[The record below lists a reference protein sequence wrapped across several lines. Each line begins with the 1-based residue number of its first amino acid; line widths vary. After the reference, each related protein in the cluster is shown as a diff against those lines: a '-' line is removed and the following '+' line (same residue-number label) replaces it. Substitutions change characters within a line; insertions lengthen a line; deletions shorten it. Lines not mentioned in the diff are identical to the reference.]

1 MSRSSYDT
9 SAAGSWGSAFAGV
22 MLLVVGV
29 CQFLQGLV
37 AVINGNTFYVT
48 TPQYIFQL
56 NVSAWGWIHLIIG
69 IVVAVAG
76 YFIFTGNVVARGFG
90 MVLAGAQAIVNFM
103 WLPSYPLWSLVIIAI
118 DVFVIWSL
126 ATTRLTQRV

>member
-9 SAAGSWGSAFAGV
+9 SPAGSWGSAFAGV

-37 AVINGNTFYVT
+37 AVINGNDFYVT
-48 TPQYIFQL
+48 TPKYIFQF
-56 NVSAWGWIHLIIG
+56 NVSAWGWVHLILG

-90 MVLAGAQAIVNFM
+90 IFLAGAQAVVNFM
-103 WLPSYPLWSLVIIAI
+103 WLPNYPLWSMVIIAI
-118 DVFVIWSL
+118 DIFVIWSL
-126 ATTRLTQRV
+126 ATTRMTQRA

>member
-9 SAAGSWGSAFAGV
+9 SPAGSWGSAFAGV

-48 TPQYIFQL
+48 TPQYIFQF
-56 NVSAWGWIHLIIG
+56 NVAAWGWIHLIVG
-69 IVVAVAG
+69 LVVAVAG

-90 MVLAGAQAIVNFM
+90 IFFAGVQAIVNFM
-103 WLPSYPLWSLVIIAI
+103 WLPNYPLWSMVIIAI
-118 DVFVIWSL
+118 DVFIIWSL
-126 ATTRLTQRV
+126 ATTRLTQRA

>member
-29 CQFLQGLV
+29 FQFLQGLV
-37 AVINGNTFYVT
+37 AVLNGNDFFVT
-48 TPQYIFQL
+48 TPRYLFQF
-56 NVSAWGWIHLIIG
+56 NVSAWGWIHLILG
-69 IVVAVAG
+69 AVVAVAG

-90 MVLAGAQAIVNFM
+90 IVLAGAQAIVNFM
-103 WLPSYPLWSLVIIAI
+103 WLPSYPLWSMVIIAI
-118 DVFVIWSL
+118 DVFIIWSL
-126 ATTRLTQRV
+126 ATTRLAQRV

>member
-9 SAAGSWGSAFAGV
+9 SPAGSWGSAFAGV

-37 AVINGNTFYVT
+37 AVINGNDFYLT
-48 TPQYIFQL
+48 TPRYIFQF
-56 NVSAWGWIHLIIG
+56 NVSTWGWIHLILG
-69 IVVAVAG
+69 AVVAVAG
-76 YFIFTGNVVARGFG
+76 YFIFTGNVVARGLGIF
-90 MVLAGAQAIVNFM
+90 LAGAQAIVNFM
-103 WLPSYPLWSLVIIAI
+103 WLPNYPLWSMVIIAI

>member
-9 SAAGSWGSAFAGV
+9 SPAGSWGSAFAGV

-48 TPQYIFQL
+48 TPQYIFQF
-56 NVSAWGWIHLIIG
+56 NVAAWGWIHLIVG
-69 IVVAVAG
+69 LVVAVAG

-90 MVLAGAQAIVNFM
+90 IFFAGVQAIVNFM
-103 WLPSYPLWSLVIIAI
+103 WLPNYPLWSMVIIAI
-118 DVFVIWSL
+118 DVLIIWSL
-126 ATTRLTQRV
+126 ATTRLTQRD

>member
-29 CQFLQGLV
+29 FQFLQGLV
-37 AVINGNTFYVT
+37 AVLNGNDFFVT
-48 TPQYIFQL
+48 TPRYLFQL
-56 NVSAWGWIHLIIG
+56 NVSAWGWIHLILG
-69 IVVAVAG
+69 AVVAVAG

-90 MVLAGAQAIVNFM
+90 IVLAGAQAIVNFM
-103 WLPSYPLWSLVIIAI
+103 WLPSYPLWSMVIIAI
-118 DVFVIWSL
+118 DVFIIWSL
-126 ATTRLTQRV
+126 ATTRLAQRV

>member
-103 WLPSYPLWSLVIIAI
+103 WLPNYPLWSLVIIAI

-126 ATTRLTQRV
+126 ATTRLTERV